1 MGTAEH
7 AAGPDSNP
15 RAANVNQQ
23 WSRSENT
30 RHLPAVWP
38 TSTPPQ
44 PSLVGP
50 TKIHSTSQVHLVI
63 LVMHHHLPVAWLLNV
78 PPQLLHRQVWL
89 TLARRP
95 LLAVVPAAAVAAPP
109 PLVAPPATAS
119 QV

>member
-1 MGTAEH
+1 
-7 AAGPDSNP
+7 
-15 RAANVNQQ
+15 
-23 WSRSENT
+23 
-30 RHLPAVWP
+30 
-38 TSTPPQ
+38 
-44 PSLVGP
+44 
-50 TKIHSTSQVHLVI
+50 VI